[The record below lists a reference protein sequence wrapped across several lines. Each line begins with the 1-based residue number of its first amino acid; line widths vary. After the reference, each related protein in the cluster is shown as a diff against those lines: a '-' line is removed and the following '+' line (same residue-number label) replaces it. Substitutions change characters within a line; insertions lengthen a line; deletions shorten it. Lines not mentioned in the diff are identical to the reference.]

1 MENSTLFDKDNP
13 DQRKILGTYLRAN
26 GIYPLEQKQ
35 LCLDVAAML
44 HNCEMLVLEQA
55 TADAIEAYRAK
66 AQASAMA
73 KAAQASASPAPAMAA
88 WAPTIEDGGEGKGR
102 IICLYGASGIGKST
116 WAAQAER
123 CIFLDLEKG
132 LEEIKCKKIPM
143 TKTAELPKVLRW
155 FFTSDYDTLVI
166 DSISKLEKMVW
177 DEMLQEHQV
186 ETMALVAGG
195 FGKGFDIAADKF
207 RKILDFLKAN
217 TQRTE
222 KKVIIIGH
230 EAAITAP
237 NPAGEAFEKY
247 TLDAHKKV
255 VNHLLSTLDAVLFA
269 QLDTVLKKKGD
280 GDYQAISKDTVTVYT
295 GFNGFCTCKNRFNLP
310 KTHPLNTELLRKM
323 GF

>member
-1 MENSTLFDKDNP
+1 MENTVLFDKDNP
-13 DQRKILGTYLRAN
+13 DHRRVLGIYLRAN
-26 GIYPLEQKQ
+26 GINPAEQKQ

-44 HNCEMLVLEQA
+44 HTCDMAVLEQA
-55 TADAIEAYRAK
+55 TADAIEAHRAK
-66 AQASAMA
+66 A
-73 KAAQASASPAPAMAA
+73 KATPPPVPTASPAPAMAS
-88 WAPTIEDGGEGKGR
+88 WAPTIEDGGEGRGR
-102 IICLYGASGIGKST
+102 IICLYGDSGIGKST
-116 WAAQAER
+116 WAAQAQR
-123 CIFLDLEKG
+123 CVFLDLEKG
-132 LEEIKCKKIPM
+132 LEQIKCKKIPM
-143 TKTAELPKVLRW
+143 TKTADLPRVLRW

-207 RKILDFLKAN
+207 RKILDFMKAS

-230 EAAITAP
+230 AAAITAP

-247 TLDAHKKV
+247 TVDAHKKV

-269 QLDTVLKKKGD
+269 QLDTVLKKKTD
-280 GDYQAISKDTVTVYT
+280 GYYQAISKDTVTVYT
-295 GFNGFCTCKNRFNLP
+295 SFNGFCTCKNRFNLP
-310 KTHPLNTELLRKM
+310 KTHPLDTELLRKM